1 MLLNLVSAR
10 SPNERTQAF
19 SDVETEACKARRGG
33 EERVK
38 EEEEEEE
45 EFEEMAISLC
55 SSGKCRVP
63 QQLEHW
69 QLVLGILVTSDSTA
83 G

>member
-19 SDVETEACKARRGG
+19 SHVETEACKARGGG

-45 EFEEMAISLC
+45 EFEQMAISLC